1 MNSAAHSNSP
11 PRRSRTS
18 IWMLVALFF
27 TPLLLAFVLYYGLP
41 HWRPSGTTS
50 HGDLMTPARAL
61 PALPFRVGEV
71 GHEPRVDPQ
80 FWQGKWS
87 LVFTGAPECDAR
99 CRKALVDM
107 RQVRLAL
114 NQEMTRVQRVFV
126 PTGECCNKDEFAAHE
141 GLLIARLPSAELQR
155 FYAQLPRYADGEPD
169 RAGRIYV
176 VDPLGNVM
184 MSYSATAPAAGM
196 LKDLKKLLKLS
207 HIG

>member
-1 MNSAAHSNSP
+1 MNSAAGSNSP
-11 PRRSRTS
+11 RIRSRTP
-18 IWMLVALFF
+18 IWVLIALFF
-27 TPLLLAFVLYYGLP
+27 VPLAVAFVLYYGLP
-41 HWRPSGTTS
+41 NWRPSGTTS
-50 HGDLMTPARAL
+50 HGDLLVPARTL
-61 PALPFRVGEV
+61 PALPFKVGAV
-71 GHEPRVDPQ
+71 GTEPRVDPQ

-87 LVFTGAPECDAR
+87 LVFTGPGACDAR

-114 NQEMTRVQRVFV
+114 NQEMVRVQRVFV
-126 PTGECCNKDEFAAHE
+126 PLGECCDKNEFAAHE
-141 GLLIARLPSAELQR
+141 GLLIAQLPSADLQR
-155 FYAQLPRYADGEPD
+155 FYAQLPHYADGEPGK
-169 RAGRIYV
+169 AGRIYI